1 MIDTKKMRYDFIRNW
16 IQNKLL
22 EKIKANTNKII
33 EAKSVVLSEQAMN

>member
-33 EAKSVVLSEQAMN
+33 EAKSVGLSEQAMN